1 MIRTSKFVVFAH
13 NNNVINWY
21 FHFRSCFFRTAPMGS
36 SPSLR
41 LWKSTP
47 NVFPPAMPGNS
58 VTMSLGLACN
68 YGSKNIFTFFVR
80 TFDRDKN
87 NFIDFKEF
95 LLAIDVT
102 SGGSPKEKLQ
112 WAFRW
117 WRHLDE
123 WNQSEYLPFLNQKK
137 SKWTCCI
144 FYICQSGCMMWM
156 GTGWLNCKRWSRL

>member
-1 MIRTSKFVVFAH
+1 
-13 NNNVINWY
+13 
-21 FHFRSCFFRTAPMGS
+21 
-36 SPSLR
+36 
-41 LWKSTP
+41 
-47 NVFPPAMPGNS
+47 MPGNS

-112 WAFRW
+112 WAFR
-117 WRHLDE
+117 
-123 WNQSEYLPFLNQKK
+123 
-137 SKWTCCI
+137 
-144 FYICQSGCMMWM
+144 
-156 GTGWLNCKRWSRL
+156 